1 MPPPHSSK
9 NEEHS
14 APRYI
19 QLETTTLC
27 NATCS
32 FCPQGSK
39 SRSAAIM
46 EGDVWKKIIDDT
58 RGLGVT
64 YRPFLL
70 NEPFTDK
77 RMPEI
82 VSYIHR
88 DPTAKVE
95 FNTNGSLLSPST
107 ARWLA
112 NSGISVIRF
121 SLDGFTEETLKA
133 TRGLSR
139 DQCYGGILDYIE
151 QNRLSAQPA
160 KVEVRM
166 IDMPGNMHEHRLF
179 REFWEPKVD
188 LVEFTTLYRFPWT
201 GQVQSLAASC
211 PKVTEEMFFRWDGFA
226 VLCCWDAAGRAKA
239 GSVKERS
246 VLEIWNGDELTGYR
260 KTLDRGDRSSI
271 ELCSRCDAYPD
282 LQVIRSRHSAD

>member
-1 MPPPHSSK
+1 
-9 NEEHS
+9 
-14 APRYI
+14 
-19 QLETTTLC
+19 
-27 NATCS
+27 
-32 FCPQGSK
+32 
-39 SRSAAIM
+39 M

-70 NEPFTDK
+70 NEPFTDR

-82 VSYIHR
+82 VSYIHQ

-95 FNTNGSLLSPST
+95 FNTNGSLLSPLT

-139 DQCYGGILDYIE
+139 DQCYAGILDYIE
-151 QNRLSAQPA
+151 QNRYSDQPA

-166 IDMPGNMHEHRLF
+166 INMPDNMHAIC
-179 REFWEPKVD
+179 KNV
-188 LVEFTTLYRFPWT
+188 
-201 GQVQSLAASC
+201 
-211 PKVTEEMFFRWDGFA
+211 
-226 VLCCWDAAGRAKA
+226 CWLRCVSISK
-239 GSVKERS
+239 GSG
-246 VLEIWNGDELTGYR
+246 IG
-260 KTLDRGDRSSI
+260 
-271 ELCSRCDAYPD
+271 A
-282 LQVIRSRHSAD
+282 